1 MDKPRRLLVGVFVI
15 CFVVGFVQYG
25 SASPRYTLLG
35 RAEVVTVDSSNLM
48 KLRLLDKD
56 RAISVRLLGV
66 GSPRNRERLKHLDHH
81 CLDYIERNNLWKV
94 SRDYVKSLVQNRVV
108 EVWARKYDPLDDKNR
123 LLVYLAVPES
133 VNETLDLNGEIIRN
147 GMGFVTRDYVH
158 VTFAQYKQLEEEARQ
173 SRKGI
178 WRGLSLVR
186 TSSVRR

>member
-1 MDKPRRLLVGVFVI
+1 MDKPRRLLVGVFVT
-15 CFVVGFVQYG
+15 CLVAGVVQCG

-56 RAISVRLLGV
+56 RALSVRLLGV

-108 EVWARKYDPLDDKNR
+108 EVWVRKYDPLDDKNR
-123 LLVYLAVPES
+123 LLVYLVVPES

-158 VTFAQYKQLEEEARQ
+158 VTFAQYKQLEEEAKR

-178 WRGLSLVR
+178 WRGLSLMR